1 MAETGE
7 KTLANLKLAFQGE
20 AEAYFR
26 NLAFA
31 EQAEKDGYSQI
42 AHMFRAIANAEGVH
56 CRNAL
61 RLRGIVKDTETNL
74 NAAFEREMLAKNDR
88 YPEMIKTAEA
98 EGNRPAAIIFA
109 HTRDV
114 EELHANIYKKALDN
128 LMEERQTKY
137 FICSVCGYVADG
149 TVPDSCPV
157 CGAKADKFF
166 EVL

>member
-7 KTLANLKLAFQGE
+7 KTLANLKIAFQAE

-26 NLAFA
+26 NLAFG
-31 EQAEKDGYSQI
+31 EQAEKDGYPQI
-42 AHMFRAIANAEGVH
+42 AHMFRAIANAESVH

-74 NAAFEREMLAKNDR
+74 KAAFERELMAKNEK

-98 EGNRPAAIIFA
+98 EGERPAAIIFA
-109 HTRDV
+109 RTRDV
-114 EELHANIYKKALDN
+114 EEMHANIYKKALDD
-128 LMEERQTKY
+128 LMAERQTKY

-149 TVPDSCPV
+149 SVPDVCPV
-157 CGAKADKFF
+157 CGATAEKFF
-166 EVL
+166 EVK